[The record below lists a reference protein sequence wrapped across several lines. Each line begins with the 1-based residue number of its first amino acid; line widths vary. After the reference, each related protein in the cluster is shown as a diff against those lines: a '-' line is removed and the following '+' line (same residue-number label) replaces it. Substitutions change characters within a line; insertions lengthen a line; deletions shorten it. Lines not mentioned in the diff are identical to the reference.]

1 MAHAGT
7 PADLAK
13 QPAATG
19 TGQGFWQALG
29 ILVAVV
35 AIALAMVA
43 ATSFIAS
50 SNVAKSVPA
59 ADRSYDQIEA
69 QRLAAPVALPPA
81 DLSRDTDTLS
91 STSDQFKG
99 LRGTRTLSGTSITVP
114 VIKDPVGQH
123 GKLR

>member
-13 QPAATG
+13 QPAAIG
-19 TGQGFWQALG
+19 TGQGFWQALA
-29 ILVAVV
+29 ILVVVV
-35 AIALAMVA
+35 AIGLGMVA

-69 QRLAAPVALPPA
+69 QRLAAPVAFPPA
-81 DLSRDTDTLS
+81 DRSRDTGTYS
-91 STSDQFKG
+91 KPADQFTG
-99 LRGTRTLSGTSITVP
+99 HRGTMTLSGTSAPIVDKTR
-114 VIKDPVGQH
+114 ISH

>member
-1 MAHAGT
+1 MTSMTGSRERRSSRSTGTEATQMAHAGT

-50 SNVAKSVPA
+50 STVTKSVPA

-69 QRLAAPVALPPA
+69 HRGAVPVALPPA
-81 DLSRDTDTLS
+81 DLSRDTYTL
-91 STSDQFKG
+91 T
-99 LRGTRTLSGTSITVP
+99 
-114 VIKDPVGQH
+114 
-123 GKLR
+123 